1 MASYNYT
8 YSNDFLQQAGI
19 DEEQLRKEIQ
29 DALPIVLDFIKFRDN
44 DGDAEIPEDVTITF
58 VAALSAPQVIILNE
72 IIANH
77 IPQQGVFSSEP
88 PVPRKRLYLQGI
100 NEPTL
105 VENVYNGTYVL
116 SIFNEQRSSPNTLYT
131 LSKNRDELEPALNR
145 WISIP
150 ISGERLDVQ
159 WKPTLEIEVT
169 KNITQFDGMYNSNL
183 LVDKSRRQNNRI
195 EDLLL
200 GTSSGD
206 VLDKQFGTEMFICG
220 SDEEDRPNAIFAI
233 CKTSPAISSS
243 VTIMSSSRSSVDFTK
258 LDLSWAPYEPIKL
271 NKNTLSPSL
280 DGLYFTD
287 RLRDYKIYE
296 KIFTLTGTDYIELKG
311 EDDVTVFKYKQRFT
325 GFILIEGTED
335 GMPCG
340 IFSVG
345 KNTKD
350 QLQAFNRIVSGNG
363 RFTGERLELIWP
375 VDENIQVRKN
385 GTGYNGLYR
394 FTAII

>member
-8 YSNDFLQQAGI
+8 YSGDFLQQRGI
-19 DEEQLRKEIQ
+19 NEEQLRQEIQ
-29 DALPIVLDFIKFRDN
+29 DALPVILDAVDFSDSN
-44 DGDAEIPEDVTITF
+44 PDAEIPNNVTVSF
-58 VAALSAPQVIILNE
+58 EASLSGAQVIILNE
-72 IIANH
+72 VLANH
-77 IPQQGVFSSEP
+77 IPQQGVFSDEP

-105 VENVYNGTYVL
+105 VDNVYNGTYLL

-131 LSKNRDELEPALNR
+131 LSKNRDDIEPAINR
-145 WISIP
+145 WVSIP

-183 LVDKSRRQNNRI
+183 LVDKALRQNRRI
-195 EDLLL
+195 EDLLV
-200 GTSSGD
+200 GTSKGD
-206 VLDKQFGTEMFICG
+206 VLDKQFGTEMLICG

-233 CKTSPAISSS
+233 CKTSPSITPSITRM
-243 VTIMSSSRSSVDFTK
+243 VSSRSSIDFTK
-258 LDLSWAPYEPIKL
+258 LDICWDPYEPIKI
-271 NKNTLSPSL
+271 NKDTLSPSL

-296 KIFTLTGTDYIELKG
+296 KFFTLTGTNYVELKG
-311 EDDVTVFKYKQRFT
+311 EGDVTVFKYKQRFT

-340 IFSVG
+340 VFSVA

-350 QLQAFNRIVSGNG
+350 QLQAFNRVVNGNG

-375 VDENIQVRKN
+375 VDGNIQIRKDGVN
-385 GTGYNGLYR
+385 YNGLYR
-394 FTAII
+394 FTALI